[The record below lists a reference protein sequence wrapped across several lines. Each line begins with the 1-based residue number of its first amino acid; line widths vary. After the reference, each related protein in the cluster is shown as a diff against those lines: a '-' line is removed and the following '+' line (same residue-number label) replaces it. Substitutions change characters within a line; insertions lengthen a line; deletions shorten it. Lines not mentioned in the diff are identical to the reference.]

1 MAMLPLT
8 TCESLAKLIDH
19 PLVKPELTDEQVI
32 EGLELAKRYNIAC
45 ASVRPCDIDL
55 AVRTLQGSSVKA
67 GAVCGFPHGS
77 ENTATKLYEA
87 RDLLRR
93 GAREID
99 MVIAISKLLSREFQH
114 VQMELLQMSELC
126 HKEGALLKVILENAY
141 LTDELKIIA
150 CRCCERAEVDFVKTS
165 TGFAPSGYTLADI
178 ALMRKHLPEEI
189 GVKAAGGIRTVD
201 QVLEVY
207 AGRLHAH
214 RHHLHGRHP
223 GRVEGTADPGSGHL
237 NGRGTPLAPV
247 LFWRSLRSNGADQIA
262 PPHMHRV
269 GPARRSNPARTR
281 PPRSRGRRDLPRIPP
296 GLPEQSRAR
305 ARRPSRSS
313 SSSIRIAS
321 CWPPAGATRTTASST
336 AASRSSL
343 PCWIWPCATAR
354 TPSISRSKP
363 PRWRRTA

>member
-1 MAMLPLT
+1 MLALT

-32 EGLELAKRYNIAC
+32 EGLELAKRYHIAC

-178 ALMRKHLPEEI
+178 ALMRRHLPEEI
-189 GVKAAGGIRTVD
+189 GVKAAGGIRTLD

-207 AGRLHAH
+207 QAGCTRI
-214 RHHLHGRHP
+214 
-223 GRVEGTADPGSGHL
+223 GT
-237 NGRGTPLAPV
+237 T
-247 LFWRSLRSNGADQIA
+247 
-262 PPHMHRV
+262 
-269 GPARRSNPARTR
+269 
-281 PPRSRGRRDLPRIPP
+281 
-296 GLPEQSRAR
+296 
-305 ARRPSRSS
+305 
-313 SSSIRIAS
+313 
-321 CWPPAGATRTTASST
+321 ST
-336 AASRSSL
+336 AAIL
-343 PCWIWPCATAR
+343 DEWKAR
-354 TPSISRSKP
+354 LTPP
-363 PRWRRTA
+363 PGDA